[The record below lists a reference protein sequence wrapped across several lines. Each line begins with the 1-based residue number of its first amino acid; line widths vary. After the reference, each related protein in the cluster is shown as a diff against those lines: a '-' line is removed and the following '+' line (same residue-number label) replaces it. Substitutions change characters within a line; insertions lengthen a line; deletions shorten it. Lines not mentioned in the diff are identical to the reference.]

1 MKGRDGFLAEL
12 RRRNVFRMAGLYLL
26 AAWLIVQV
34 AGTVLP
40 MFGAPEW
47 LARSVVVLLALGFP
61 PALVFAWVF
70 ELTPGGLKRDASV
83 PIEQSIA
90 AQTGRRMEHMI
101 VALLVLALGYFALDK
116 FVLAPRRDATV
127 VAAAGRHASG
137 DDKAGVEAQAIEAR
151 SIAVLPLVNASG
163 DDTQQFFSDGL
174 SENLIIALSQFD
186 GLKVIGRNS
195 AFRFRD
201 SKDNSAAIGRKLG
214 VAHLLEG
221 SVQHAGDAVRISVEL
236 ISAATGRTLWS
247 QRYDRPYKDLFKLQD
262 EITDAVAGA
271 LEAKLL
277 SHGGA
282 VVQSDRPPSGSLQ
295 AYNAYLR
302 GNFHAQRN
310 TEAGFRKAI
319 DAFGEAIELDP
330 HYALAWARQSLIWS
344 NLGAFFLGGAEQRRA
359 YGHAKATADQA
370 LLLAPDLAAA
380 EIARGN
386 VLVYVYFDFGK
397 AEAAFRRALQLAPN
411 DGRAMVNLST
421 VLAARGDLSQAVAL
435 IRQALQINP
444 LYAGG
449 YVHLSNYLEGM
460 GRLDQ
465 AVEQMRKAIE
475 LEPAAQVHHAFLTML
490 EVERGD
496 ARAALDA
503 ARQEPA
509 GVWRIVAQA
518 FALQVGGD
526 RAAADAAL
534 QALIDTMD
542 GQAAY
547 QIAEVYAL
555 RRDPDKTF
563 EWLDRAWAVRDPGVS
578 LLLYDP
584 FVLRYRDDPRFAAY
598 CRKVGLPATTQAKAM
613 P

>member
-1 MKGRDGFLAEL
+1 MAIGPSLLSEL
-12 RRRNVFRMAGLYLL
+12 KRRNVLRAAALYIGAVWLL
-26 AAWLIVQV
+26 AQVITQLGPVFDAPAWI
-34 AGTVLP
+34 ARW
-40 MFGAPEW
+40 F
-47 LARSVVVLLALGFP
+47 LAAAAVGFP
-61 PALVFAWVF
+61 FWIALAWF
-70 ELTPGGLKRDASV
+70 YELTPEGLKRDSEVA
-83 PIEQSIA
+83 PQDSIRHL
-90 AQTGRRMEHMI
+90 TGNRLDRAI
-101 VALLVLALGYFALDK
+101 IAVLALAV
-116 FVLAPRRDATV
+116 VLLLTGTLMRQ
-127 VAAAGRHASG
+127 RHGIPSG
-137 DDKAGVEAQAIEAR
+137 DVATTPDLDR

-163 DDTQQFFSDGL
+163 DETQQFFSDGL

-186 GLKVIGRNS
+186 GLQVIGRNS

-262 EITDAVAGA
+262 EITNAVAGA
-271 LEAKLL
+271 LKARLL
-277 SHGGA
+277 SHDGA
-282 VVQSDRPPSGSLQ
+282 VVQSDRPPSGNLQ

-310 TEAGFRKAI
+310 TEVGFRKAI

-330 HYALAWARQSLIWS
+330 HYALAWARQSLVWS
-344 NLGAFFLGGAEQRRA
+344 NLGGYFLGGAEQRSA
-359 YGHAKATADQA
+359 YRHAKATADQA
-370 LLLAPDLAAA
+370 MLLAPDLAAA
-380 EIARGN
+380 EVARGN
-386 VLVYVYFDFGK
+386 VLVFAYFDFGK
-397 AEAAFRRALQLAPN
+397 AEAAFRRALQLAPS
-411 DGRAMVNLST
+411 DDRAMESLST
-421 VLAARGDLSQAVAL
+421 VLATRGDLSQAVAL

-449 YVHLSNYLEGM
+449 YVLLSNYLEGM

-465 AVEQMRKAIE
+465 AVQQMRKAIE
-475 LEPAAQVHHAFLTML
+475 LEPAGQVHHAFLTML
-490 EVERGD
+490 EIERGD
-496 ARAALDA
+496 AKAALAA

-518 FALQVGGD
+518 FALQVGDD

-563 EWLDRAWAVRDPGVS
+563 EWLDRAWAVRDPGIS

-584 FVLRYRDDPRFAAY
+584 FILRYQDDPRFAAY
-598 CRKVGLPATTQAKAM
+598 CRQIGLPTVTEAKAM

>member
-1 MKGRDGFLAEL
+1 MKRRKGFFAEL
-12 RRRNVFRMAGLYLL
+12 RRRNVIRMAGLYLV
-26 AAWLIVQV
+26 AAWLLVQV

-40 MFGAPEW
+40 MFGAPGW
-47 LARSVVVLLALGFP
+47 VPRSVVVLLALGFL
-61 PALVFAWVF
+61 PALVFAWIF
-70 ELTPGGLKRDASV
+70 ELTPDGLRRDASV
-83 PIEQSIA
+83 PVEQSIG
-90 AQTGRRMEHMI
+90 AQTARRMEHMI
-101 VALLVLALGYFALDK
+101 VALLALALGYFAFDK
-116 FVLAPRRDATV
+116 FVLAPRREAVV
-127 VAAAGRHASG
+127 VAEVGQHAASDGKAS
-137 DDKAGVEAQAIEAR
+137 VEAPAIDAR

-163 DDTQQFFSDGL
+163 DETQQFFSDGL

-186 GLKVIGRNS
+186 GLQVIGRNS

-262 EITDAVAGA
+262 EITNAVAGA
-271 LEAKLL
+271 LKARLL
-277 SHGGA
+277 SHDGA
-282 VVQSDRPPSGSLQ
+282 VVQSDRPPSGNLQ

-310 TEAGFRKAI
+310 TEVGFRKAI

-330 HYALAWARQSLIWS
+330 HYALAWARQSLVWS
-344 NLGAFFLGGAEQRRA
+344 NLGGYFLGGAEQRSA
-359 YGHAKATADQA
+359 YRHAKATADQA
-370 LLLAPDLAAA
+370 MLLAPDLAAA
-380 EIARGN
+380 EVARGN
-386 VLVYVYFDFGK
+386 VLVFAYFDFGK
-397 AEAAFRRALQLAPN
+397 AEAAFRRALQLAPS
-411 DGRAMVNLST
+411 DDRAMESLST
-421 VLAARGDLSQAVAL
+421 VLATRGDLSQAVAL

-449 YVHLSNYLEGM
+449 YVLLSNYLEGM

-465 AVEQMRKAIE
+465 AVQQMRKAIE
-475 LEPAAQVHHAFLTML
+475 LEPAGQVHHAFLTML
-490 EVERGD
+490 EIERGD
-496 ARAALDA
+496 AKAALAA

-518 FALQVGGD
+518 FALQVGDD

-563 EWLDRAWAVRDPGVS
+563 EWLDRAWAVRDPGIS

-584 FVLRYRDDPRFAAY
+584 FILRYQDDPRFAAY
-598 CRKVGLPATTQAKAM
+598 CRQIGLPTVTEAKAM